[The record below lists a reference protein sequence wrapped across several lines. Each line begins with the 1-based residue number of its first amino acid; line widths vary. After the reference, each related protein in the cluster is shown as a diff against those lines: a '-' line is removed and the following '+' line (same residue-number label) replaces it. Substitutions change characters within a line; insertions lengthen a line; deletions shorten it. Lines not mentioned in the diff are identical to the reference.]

1 MSEPMK
7 SGMFTSSN
15 LLVKFVA
22 AAALVSG
29 AVAFTA
35 YVLIGDGNISSDD
48 INTIFDQ
55 ALQENPELVT
65 TLCEEN
71 LNESAVVQAF
81 LQDNSDSSIT
91 VDNDVL
97 GTVEYRCT
105 KILVSTTTTV
115 IPSEAPEVAIEDDT
129 TSTSTTVSS
138 NETTSDEDIDFDEIF
153 YEEYFNVKW
162 MWDVVNWDIATDEI
176 ITAYNQEVFPV
187 IYIDE
192 DSKEYQTITEA
203 FQLWDDAL
211 LATNS
216 YITLEKGDP
225 GIPNVQ
231 EITIGI
237 VDDIPDER
245 GLFEIR
251 WNDTGQILKASIM
264 IQKDLGEY
272 FLTAVLHEIG
282 NVLGLGDIR
291 TRGDLQSIME
301 DPYDEIFNDDKLW
314 EFDIKMINQLYGDGY

>member
-15 LLVKFVA
+15 LLIKFVA

-192 DSKEYQTITEA
+192 DSKEYQTITKA
-203 FQLWDDAL
+203 FQLWNDAL
-211 LATNS
+211 LNTNS

-237 VDDIPDER
+237 VDDIPGER

>member
-7 SGMFTSSN
+7 SGMFASSN

-153 YEEYFNVKW
+153 YEEYFNVRW

>member
-7 SGMFTSSN
+7 SSMFTGSN
-15 LLVKFVA
+15 LLIKFVT

-29 AVAFTA
+29 AVAYTA
-35 YVLIGDGNISSDD
+35 YFLIGDGNISSDE

-55 ALQENPELVT
+55 ALDDDPELVT

-71 LNESAVVQAF
+71 LNESAAVQAF
-81 LQDNSDSSIT
+81 LENNSDSNIT

-97 GTVEYRCT
+97 DTFKNRCNE
-105 KILVSTTTTV
+105 LLATT
-115 IPSEAPEVAIEDDT
+115 PSSSLGT
-129 TSTSTTVSS
+129 TSTSSSTTVSS
-138 NETTSDEDIDFDEIF
+138 NETTSDEVIDFGELF

-162 MWDVVNWDIATDEI
+162 YLDVIYWDIATDEI
-176 ITAYNQEVFPV
+176 VTPYYQEIFPV

-192 DSKEYQTITEA
+192 DSKEYQIITKA

-211 LATNS
+211 DTVS
-216 YITLEKGDP
+216 FEKDDSGS
-225 GIPNVQ
+225 PNAQ
-231 EITIGI
+231 QITIGL
-237 VDDIPDER
+237 VNDIQDEN
-245 GLFEIR
+245 GLFEIE
-251 WNDTGQILKASIM
+251 WDEGAEIIKASI
-264 IQKDLGEY
+264 IIEKDLDEY

-301 DPYDEIFNDDKLW
+301 DPYDEIFKDDKLW
-314 EFDIKMINQLYGDGY
+314 EFDIKMIKQLYGE